1 MDVERWIERTLAV
14 QSIPAPSFE
23 EAERASYLQREF
35 EAAGL
40 QEVHQDDIGNV
51 LGKVGGGPIAP
62 VIVSA
67 HLDTVFSAATD
78 LTHRRTRT
86 QLSGP
91 GVGDN
96 AVALA
101 ALLEL
106 AADLPSTRPAGD
118 VWLIGNVGEEGLGN
132 LRGMRELVSR
142 FGSQVSAYLVLE
154 GMALGHIYNRGLPS
168 RRYRISSRAPG
179 GHSWIHRGR
188 PSAIHQLLEVGAAL
202 LRLPLPDE
210 ARTSLN
216 IGTIHGGRS
225 VNSIADH
232 ATMELDLRSEAE
244 QVLERFNDQVQRVIS
259 DWSGAQSS
267 LELEL
272 IGSRPGGDLPVD
284 HPLVLA
290 ASESYSAAGES
301 DLLLEAG
308 STDASVPLNRGLP
321 SVCVG
326 LTKGGEAHT
335 LDEYIELQPMPRG
348 YEAVVGLIGRAFSID
363 GHG

>member
-1 MDVERWIERTLAV
+1 
-14 QSIPAPSFE
+14 
-23 EAERASYLQREF
+23 
-35 EAAGL
+35 
-40 QEVHQDDIGNV
+40 
-51 LGKVGGGPIAP
+51 
-62 VIVSA
+62 
-67 HLDTVFSAATD
+67 
-78 LTHRRTRT
+78 
-86 QLSGP
+86 
-91 GVGDN
+91 
-96 AVALA
+96 
-101 ALLEL
+101 
-106 AADLPSTRPAGD
+106 
-118 VWLIGNVGEEGLGN
+118 
-132 LRGMRELVSR
+132 
-142 FGSQVSAYLVLE
+142 
-154 GMALGHIYNRGLPS
+154 
-168 RRYRISSRAPG
+168 
-179 GHSWIHRGR
+179 
-188 PSAIHQLLEVGAAL
+188 
-202 LRLPLPDE
+202 
-210 ARTSLN
+210 
-216 IGTIHGGRS
+216 
-225 VNSIADH
+225 
-232 ATMELDLRSEAE
+232 
-244 QVLERFNDQVQRVIS
+244 VIS